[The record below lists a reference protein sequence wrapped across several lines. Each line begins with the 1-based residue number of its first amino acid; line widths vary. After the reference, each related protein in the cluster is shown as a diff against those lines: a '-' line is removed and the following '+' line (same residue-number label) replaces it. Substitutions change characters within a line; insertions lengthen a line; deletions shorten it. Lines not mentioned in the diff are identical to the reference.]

1 MGALCQENRLSH
13 LANPS
18 TDPLIALASP
28 HRQFWTLLHRFGND
42 PTSMALYSG
51 RTLADDG

>member
-1 MGALCQENRLSH
+1 MGALCQESRLSH

-28 HRQFWTLLHRFGND
+28 HRQFRTLLHRFGND